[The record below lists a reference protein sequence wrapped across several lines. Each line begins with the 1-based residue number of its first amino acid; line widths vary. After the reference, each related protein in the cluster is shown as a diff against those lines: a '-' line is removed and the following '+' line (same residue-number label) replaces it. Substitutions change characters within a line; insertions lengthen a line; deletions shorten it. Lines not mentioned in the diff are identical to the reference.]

1 MLTQSQAR
9 DTIAEITFSVVS
21 CSLGAVLVAKN
32 ARGVCA
38 ILLGDNAKVLA
49 EEFRRRYPS
58 ARPVADDAGFEALV
72 AKVVGLIDAPAGGLD
87 LPLDL
92 GGTAFQQRVWRAL
105 QEIPAGETASYAEIA
120 KRIGAPK
127 SVRAVARACAT
138 NELAVVIPCHRV
150 VRQDGTP
157 SGYRWGVALKLALLE
172 REAAA

>member
-1 MLTQSQAR
+1 MLRLFPAHGFVGF
-9 DTIAEITFSVVS
+9 DEFMLIVDIDG
-21 CSLGAVLVAKN
+21 L
-32 ARGVCA
+32 A
-38 ILLGDNAKVLA
+38 IEDK
-49 EEFRRRYPS
+49 RQ
-58 ARPVADDAGFEALV
+58 D
-72 AKVVGLIDAPAGGLD
+72 
-87 LPLDL
+87 
-92 GGTAFQQRVWRAL
+92 
-105 QEIPAGETASYAEIA
+105 IPAGETASYAEIA